1 MPHLAP
7 EPAGTA
13 SGGTDSELAG
23 LLEFVQQAADA
34 ERAALARA
42 LHDELG
48 GVLVSM
54 KMQLAALAQAAGASE
69 LQPHLEKL
77 RRSLAAAIA
86 LRQQLEEQLQ
96 PGLLVHVGLF
106 AALRSYA
113 EQVVAAGAPLH
124 VELPAGEL
132 PLLPGVRIVLYRA
145 LVSAL
150 THLSAGAT
158 NVRLRGSI
166 AGPLLEIVIQRS
178 GDSASATPPG
188 AALKAAERRIEFIGG
203 SLACSAEL
211 ARLRLPLRAPLL
223 QAVEK

>member
-1 MPHLAP
+1 M
-7 EPAGTA
+7 
-13 SGGTDSELAG
+13 
-23 LLEFVQQAADA
+23 QQAADA

-54 KMQLAALAQAAGASE
+54 KMQLAALGQAAAASE

-77 RRSLAAAIA
+77 RRSLGAAIA

-113 EQVVAAGAPLH
+113 EQSAATGATLH

-145 LVSAL
+145 VLSAL
-150 THLSAGAT
+150 AHLTGGAAT
-158 NVRLRGSI
+158 GVRMRGSSV
-166 AGPLLEIVIQRS
+166 GPLLEIVIQRS
-178 GDSASATPPG
+178 GDSPSATPPG
-188 AALKAAERRIEFIGG
+188 AALKAAQRRVEFIGG
-203 SLACSAEL
+203 TLACSPDAV
-211 ARLRLPLRAPLL
+211 RLRLPLRAPLL
-223 QAVEK
+223 QAAEK